1 MIGITVDW
9 KDMEAVDP
17 EFHKSLQ
24 WMINNDITDVI
35 DLTFSCEVD
44 DFGNKKTV
52 DLIENGQS
60 IPVTEI
66 NKHEYVNL
74 ITKQRLI
81 TAIQPQIDGFL
92 SGLHEI
98 IPQDLIKI
106 FNEQELELLIS
117 GLPDIDID
125 DWKNNT
131 DYHNYTM
138 SSPQIQ
144 WFWRAVRS
152 FSQEE
157 RAKLIQFSTG
167 TSKVPLEGF
176 ANLQGSGGI
185 QKFQIHKDFSTNRLP
200 AAHTWYHLHF

>member
-1 MIGITVDW
+1 MIGTNVDW

-17 EFHKSLQ
+17 EFHKSLH
-24 WMINNDITDVI
+24 WMVNNDISDII

-44 DFGNKKTV
+44 DFGNKKII
-52 DLIENGQS
+52 DLIPDGQNV
-60 IPVTEI
+60 PVTES
-66 NKHEYVNL
+66 NKQEYVNL
-74 ITKQRLI
+74 ITEQRLI
-81 TAIQPQIDGFL
+81 RAIQPQIDGFIG
-92 SGLHEI
+92 GLHEI
-98 IPQDLIKI
+98 IPMDLIKI

-131 DYHNYTM
+131 DYHNYTL

-152 FSQEE
+152 FTQEE

-176 ANLQGSGGI
+176 TSLQGSGGI
-185 QKFQIHKDFSTNRLP
+185 QKFQIHKDFSTDRLP
-200 AAHTWYHLHF
+200 AAHTWY